1 MTVSEEGEY
10 VGCGIEEQSD
20 PSVHN
25 CSISYPLWVLGCSL
39 VGRGAL
45 NFLISSV
52 LGASIGEMA
61 NLSTI

>member
-25 CSISYPLWVLGCSL
+25 CSTSCAMGPGLRYRQSGSLEHFDSQCLGSK
-39 VGRGAL
+39 RG
-45 NFLISSV
+45 
-52 LGASIGEMA
+52 
-61 NLSTI
+61 